1 MDTDDSGNNDSAGL
15 GNMSLENILVT
26 MNKGV
31 LKKKHSDKSLLM
43 KHWGQKK
50 SSSQNWNNLTNLSK

>member
-1 MDTDDSGNNDSAGL
+1 MWKNMDTDDSGNNDSAGL

-31 LKKKHSDKSLLM
+31 LKKKTQ
-43 KHWGQKK
+43 W
-50 SSSQNWNNLTNLSK
+50 

>member
-1 MDTDDSGNNDSAGL
+1 MWKNMDTDDSGNNDSAEL

-31 LKKKHSDKSLLM
+31 LKK
-43 KHWGQKK
+43 
-50 SSSQNWNNLTNLSK
+50 NTVIRVC